1 MGYITIRKTAIDRLT
16 IDNSFSVVSVINNAT
31 REVRSISIEDLLE
44 YVRQSGT
51 KSKLPR
57 RGEKTPVGK
66 AGQA

>member
-16 IDNSFSVVSVINNAT
+16 IDNSFSMVSVINIAT

-44 YVRQSGT
+44 YVRQSGA

-66 AGQA
+66 ARQV